1 MKPEIR
7 LVIVTGLSGAG
18 KTQALKCLEDLGFF
32 CVDNLPPTFIPKMAE
47 MCEQSEGK
55 LNKLA
60 LGIDIRG
67 GQFFHQTVDA
77 LEELERSGF
86 ACTILFLEAEDE
98 VLIRRYKESR
108 HRHPLAQEGR
118 ILEAISKERRLLD
131 VLRGRANH
139 IVDTSQLNVKELRQ
153 ELTALFTREQDP
165 GARMVIHVVSFGF
178 KHGLPMDADLV
189 FDVRFLPNP
198 HYVDSLKELTGH
210 DPSVQEYVS
219 RWGVTQKFFRR
230 LCGMI
235 GFLLPHYV
243 AEGKTTL
250 TIAIGCTGGQ
260 HRSVA
265 IALKL
270 ADWLRDHGYEVR
282 DEHRDALRDRVEEK

>member
-1 MKPEIR
+1 MKQAIR
-7 LVIVTGLSGAG
+7 LVIVTGVSGAG

-32 CVDNLPPTFIPKMAE
+32 CVDNLPPSFIPKMAE

-67 GQFFHQTVDA
+67 GQFFHQVVSA
-77 LEELERSGF
+77 LEDLEREGF
-86 ACTILFLEAEDE
+86 AYTILFLEASDE
-98 VLIRRYKESR
+98 VLVRRYKESR

-118 ILEAISKERRLLD
+118 VIEAIRKERRLLD
-131 VLRGRANH
+131 DLRGRSSH
-139 IVDTSQLNVKELRQ
+139 VIDTSLMSINQFRQ
-153 ELTALFTREQDP
+153 EITALFTRENDDGPQI
-165 GARMVIHVVSFGF
+165 VINVVSFGF
-178 KHGLPMDADLV
+178 KYGLPLDADLV

-198 HYVDSLKELTGH
+198 HYVDSLKHLTGH
-210 DPSVQEYVS
+210 DASVQEYVA

-230 LCGMI
+230 LCGLT

-243 AEGKTTL
+243 AEGKRQL

-260 HRSVA
+260 HRSVV

-270 ADWLRDHGYEVR
+270 AHWLRERGYAVT
-282 DEHRDALRDRVEEK
+282 DEHRDALRDQVEEK